1 MAQKDKEIYCRDI
14 GIDYD
19 LMVCGKTEE
28 ETLSKLG
35 QYVLAIHGIEG
46 NPPFSKRTF
55 SLPNIFATSS
65 LTGISIEYFTALIL
79 TLPLH
84 F

>member
-1 MAQKDKEIYCRDI
+1 MDCDS
-14 GIDYD
+14 
-19 LMVCGKTEE
+19 MVGGKTGEE
-28 ETLSKLG
+28 ALNKLG
-35 QYVLAIHGIEG
+35 QHVLAIHGIEG